1 MALKSFLYGEAY
13 VSISGFMLT
22 NDNNG
27 EAINLQR
34 NWFENNKNTAKA
46 HMDTLLKLS
55 KVQNDKVV
63 GLRKC
68 YDNVELHLLIWQYL
82 E

>member
-1 MALKSFLYGEAY
+1 
-13 VSISGFMLT
+13 
-22 NDNNG
+22 
-27 EAINLQR
+27 
-34 NWFENNKNTAKA
+34 
-46 HMDTLLKLS
+46 MDTLLKLS

-68 YDNVELHLLIWQYL
+68 YDNVELHLLIWQYF